1 MLIKEMG
8 RRGYGNSPYSPLHFS
23 IKLKVLLKKKKSIYI
38 FKYTCKKKKNSLK
51 KSQSKRGT
59 GISRHG
65 QELLQSKSPQ
75 PAVI

>member
-8 RRGYGNSPYSPLHFS
+8 RRGYGNSAYSPLHFS
-23 IKLKVLLKKKKSIYI
+23 IKLKVLLKKKKKSIYI
-38 FKYTCKKKKNSLK
+38 FKYTSKKKNSLK
-51 KSQSKRGT
+51 KITVKVGYRD
-59 GISRHG
+59 SRHG

>member
-8 RRGYGNSPYSPLHFS
+8 RRGYGNSAYSPLHFS
-23 IKLKVLLKKKKSIYI
+23 IKLKVLLKKKQVYI
-38 FKYTCKKKKNSLK
+38 FLNTQVKKKNSLK
-51 KSQSKRGT
+51 KITVKVGYRD
-59 GISRHG
+59 SRHG